1 MIMKKL
7 ILVLLMALLAGGCG
21 SEAKEISDESINND
35 NVQAGIQMN
44 QNKSIQIQI
53 GSKCF
58 NATLENNP
66 TVEAFIKK
74 LPLDVELEELNGN
87 EKFYR
92 FNERFPTNDTKPDII
107 RTGDLMLYGGSYF
120 VLFYKDFNTN
130 YHYTRLGKI
139 ENVEGLVEAVGENN
153 IRIKINSN

>member
-1 MIMKKL
+1 MIS
-7 ILVLLMALLAGGCG
+7 GCG
-21 SEAKEISDESINND
+21 SAAKEVSNTPTNNNN
-35 NVQAGIQMN
+35 NVQTGISMN

-92 FNERFPTNDTKPDII
+92 FNDGFPTSDTKPDII

-120 VLFYKDFNTN
+120 VVFYKDFATS
-130 YHYTRLGKI
+130 YSYTRLGKI
-139 ENVEGLVEAVGENN
+139 EDVEGLVEALGENN
-153 IRIKINSN
+153 IRVKIISE

>member
-1 MIMKKL
+1 MIS
-7 ILVLLMALLAGGCG
+7 GCG
-21 SEAKEISDESINND
+21 SAAKEVSNTPTNNNN
-35 NVQAGIQMN
+35 NVQTGISMN

-92 FNERFPTNDTKPDII
+92 FNDRFPINDTKPDII

-120 VLFYKDFNTN
+120 VVFYKDFATS
-130 YHYTRLGKI
+130 YSYTRLGKI
-139 ENVEGLVEAVGENN
+139 EDVEGLVEALGENN
-153 IRIKINSN
+153 IRVKIISE

>member
-1 MIMKKL
+1 
-7 ILVLLMALLAGGCG
+7 MALVAGGCG
-21 SEAKEISDESINND
+21 SEAKEISDESINNN

-53 GSKCF
+53 ANKTF
-58 NATLENNP
+58 NATLEDNP
-66 TVEAFIKK
+66 TVDAFIKK
-74 LPLDVELEELNGN
+74 LPLELELEELNGN
-87 EKFYR
+87 EKFYH
-92 FNERFPTNDTKPDII
+92 FNERFPTNDTKLDII

-130 YHYTRLGKI
+130 YRYTRLGKI
-139 ENVEGLVEAVGENN
+139 ENIEGLVEAVGENN